1 MATNTTPSQEEFSG
15 CYNVPVNKKIKGQ
28 LYLNTIKNPPSL
40 DLVEVKNISSRV
52 YNIIYTNAAP
62 KNYNEN
68 ELRNYYSQCVSED
81 IFDRTINISFINPND
96 CTVDLINE
104 LKKFLED
111 SFPLWRIR
119 ISGSSP
125 KTTIIIYPKTIRF
138 GSINSYPSQE
148 EALAEILQKEI
159 DILNNSPIN
168 FSIQNKQYHS
178 LKMILKSILP
188 IEENDKPVIFEK
200 FDNYKG
206 DYSKI
211 TFWTL
216 CTNQIASLEIVSP
229 SGAMAGDRFYVKDDG
244 DFGYHVDDK
253 AKYWIREWV
262 FPCDK
267 IPDKLVFTKYNSD
280 YHATQ
285 TQIHTNTILAK

>member
-1 MATNTTPSQEEFSG
+1 MNINTTPSQEEFFGS
-15 CYNVPVNKKIKGQ
+15 YNVPVNKKIKGQ
-28 LYLNTIKNPPSL
+28 LYLSTIKNPPPL
-40 DLVEVKNISSRV
+40 DLIEVKNISLRV
-52 YNIIYTNAAP
+52 YSIIHTYAAQ

-68 ELRNYYSQCVSED
+68 ELRKYYDQCVSED
-81 IFDRTINISFINPND
+81 ISDRTLSISFINPND
-96 CTVDLINE
+96 CTVNLINE
-104 LKKFLED
+104 LQKFLEYF
-111 SFPLWRIR
+111 FPLWRIR

-138 GSINSYPSQE
+138 GSINSCVSQE
-148 EALAEILQKEI
+148 IAFAEILQKEI
-159 DILNNSPIN
+159 EILDNSPVN
-168 FSIQNKQYHS
+168 FSIQNKQYNS
-178 LKMILKSILP
+178 LKIILKSILP
-188 IEENDKPVIFEK
+188 IEENDRPVIFEK

-206 DYSKI
+206 DFSKV

-229 SGAMAGDRFYVKDDG
+229 SGAMAGDHFYVKDDG

-253 AKYWIREWV
+253 AKYWIREWI
-262 FPCDK
+262 FPSDK
-267 IPDKLVFTKYNSD
+267 IPDKLVFKKYNPE